1 MIACVSGAP
10 DALQA
15 GRAPPSPCAA
25 PRFGTEDALAA
36 LRRCADFGQLRQAHA
51 RIIRSGLSSDQ
62 LLARKM
68 IQVCS
73 SRGQMDYAA
82 LVFRQIER
90 PQTFTW
96 NVMIR
101 EYTMNGGSRRAIL
114 LYNLMI
120 CKGYAPDKF
129 TFPFVVKACI
139 DSLVIEKGREVHGM
153 AIKAGFSRD
162 VFLQNTLMDLY
173 FKCGDGECG
182 RSVFENMPVRS
193 VVSWT
198 TMINGLIACG
208 DLDGARRT
216 FEQMPDKN
224 VVSWTAMINGYVKN
238 GQPQEAFDLFRR
250 MQIDKVEPNEFT
262 LVNLLKACTELG
274 SLKLGRWIH
283 DYALKNGFN
292 LGVFLGTALIDMYS
306 KCDSLEDARRVFDE
320 MQIKSLVTWNAM
332 ITSLGVHGCGE
343 EALALFGQMEKANV
357 VPDAITF
364 VGALCACVHMN
375 DLEKAYEL
383 FVNMRELY
391 DITPLPEHYACLL
404 ELYNHASVQDE
415 DFDFLS
421 NTEMEQNNNILAA
434 FLEADIAQDV
444 SSADWN
450 FPSSFEETSKM
461 DSIYRGQLPRFKWD
475 VG

>member
-1 MIACVSGAP
+1 MIACVSSTP
-10 DALQA
+10 DALQ
-15 GRAPPSPCAA
+15 GRTPFSYSAQ
-25 PRFGTEDALAA
+25 RFGSEDALV
-36 LRRCADFGQLRQAHA
+36 LLQKCANFGQLKQAHA
-51 RIIRSGLSSDQ
+51 KMIRSGLSNDQ
-62 LLARKM
+62 LLVRKM
-68 IQVCS
+68 IQACS
-73 SRGQMDYAA
+73 SHGKMGYAT
-82 LVFRQIER
+82 LVFHRVER

-96 NVMIR
+96 NLMIR
-101 EYTMNGGSRRAIL
+101 EYTINGSSRQAIL

-120 CKGYAPDKF
+120 CKGFAPDKF

-139 DSLVIEKGREVHGM
+139 NLLVIDKGKEVHGM
-153 AIKAGFSRD
+153 AIKAGFLRD

-173 FKCGDGECG
+173 FKCEDKESGC
-182 RSVFENMPVRS
+182 RVFENMPVRS

-198 TMINGLIACG
+198 TMISGLIACG
-208 DLDGARRT
+208 NLDAARGT
-216 FEQMPDKN
+216 FEQMPNKN

-250 MQIDKVEPNEFT
+250 MQLDKVEPNEFT

-283 DYALKNGFN
+283 DYALKNGFD

-306 KCDSLEDARRVFDE
+306 KCGSLVDARRVFDE

-343 EALALFGQMEKANV
+343 EALALLGQMEKGNV

-364 VGALCACVHMN
+364 VGVLCACVHMN
-375 DLEKAYEL
+375 DLEKAYQL

-391 DITPLPEHYACLL
+391 AITPLPEHYACLL
-404 ELYNHASVQDE
+404 ELYNRATVQDE

-421 NTEMEQNNNILAA
+421 NTRMKQNDNISAA
-434 FLEADIAQDV
+434 FLEADIAQYV
-444 SSADWN
+444 SSADRI
-450 FPSSFEETSKM
+450 FPSSFEEA
-461 DSIYRGQLPRFKWD
+461 
-475 VG
+475 

>member
-1 MIACVSGAP
+1 MIACVSSTP
-10 DALQA
+10 DALQ
-15 GRAPPSPCAA
+15 GTNPFSYSP
-25 PRFGTEDALAA
+25 PRFGSEDALVL
-36 LRRCADFGQLRQAHA
+36 LRRCANFGQLKQVHA
-51 RIIRSGLSSDQ
+51 KMIRSGLSSDQ
-62 LLARKM
+62 LLVRKM

-73 SRGQMDYAA
+73 SQGKMDYAA
-82 LVFRQIER
+82 SLFRQLER

-96 NVMIR
+96 NLMIR
-101 EYTMNGGSRRAIL
+101 EHTMNGGSRRAIL
-114 LYNLMI
+114 LYNLML
-120 CKGYAPDKF
+120 CKGFAPDKF
-129 TFPFVVKACI
+129 TFPFVVKACVDSSVI
-139 DSLVIEKGREVHGM
+139 DKGREVHGM
-153 AIKAGFSRD
+153 AVKAGFWRD

-173 FKCGDGECG
+173 FKCGDRECG
-182 RSVFENMPVRS
+182 CRVFENMPVRS

-198 TMINGLIACG
+198 TMISGLIACG
-208 DLDGARRT
+208 DLGAARGT

-238 GQPQEAFDLFRR
+238 GHPQEAFYLFRR
-250 MQIDKVEPNEFT
+250 MQLDKVEPNEFT

-283 DYALKNGFN
+283 DHALKNGFN

-306 KCDSLEDARRVFDE
+306 KCGSLVDARWVFDE

-364 VGALCACVHMN
+364 VGVLCACVHMN

-383 FVNMRELY
+383 FVNMRDLY
-391 DITPLPEHYACLL
+391 GITPLPEHYACLL
-404 ELYNHASVQDE
+404 ELYNRTTVQDE
-415 DFDFLS
+415 DFDLLS
-421 NTEMEQNNNILAA
+421 NTQMKQNDKILAA
-434 FLEADIAQDV
+434 FLEADIAPDV
-444 SSADWN
+444 SSAN
-450 FPSSFEETSKM
+450 RIFHSSFEEASKM
-461 DSIYRGQLPRFKWD
+461 GSIYQCQLPRFKWD

>member
-1 MIACVSGAP
+1 MIACVSGTP
-10 DALQA
+10 DALQ
-15 GRAPPSPCAA
+15 GRNPSLSSAA
-25 PRFGTEDALAA
+25 QGFGPEDALAA
-36 LRRCADFGQLRQAHA
+36 LRKCANFGQLKQAHA
-51 RIIRSGLSSDQ
+51 RIIRSGLSGDQ

-73 SRGQMDYAA
+73 SHNRMDYAA

-90 PQTFTW
+90 PHAFTW

-120 CKGYAPDKF
+120 IGGFAPDKF

-139 DSLVIEKGREVHGM
+139 VSSVIDKGREVHGM

-162 VFLQNTLMDLY
+162 IFLQNTLMDLY
-173 FKCGDGECG
+173 FKCGDKECG
-182 RSVFENMPVRS
+182 CRVFENMPVRS

-198 TMINGLIACG
+198 TMISGLIACG
-208 DLDGARRT
+208 DLDAARGT
-216 FEQMPDKN
+216 FERMPNKN

-238 GQPQEAFDLFRR
+238 GQPQEAFDLFQR
-250 MQIDKVEPNEFT
+250 MQIDRVEPNEFT

-274 SLKLGRWIH
+274 SLKLGGWIH

-306 KCDSLEDARRVFDE
+306 KCGSLVDARQVFDE

-343 EALALFGQMEKANV
+343 EALALFSQMEKANV

-364 VGALCACVHMN
+364 VGVLCACVHMN
-375 DLEKAYEL
+375 DVEKAYEL

-404 ELYNHASVQDE
+404 ELYNRTTVQDE
-415 DFDFLS
+415 DLNFL
-421 NTEMEQNNNILAA
+421 NNVQMKQNNNILAA
-434 FLEADIAQDV
+434 LLEADIAQDV
-444 SSADWN
+444 SSADRN
-450 FPSSFEETSKM
+450 FPSSFEEASKVG
-461 DSIYRGQLPRFKWD
+461 SIYQCQLPRFKWD